1 VKIDLATLEW
11 IRRLGPDPSVSE
23 VTALK
28 AIRRGTDD
36 PRDHRLI
43 DAIIR
48 PAEARF
54 ACARDIG
61 AMRRR
66 LAVVEECLSEQGSAR
81 ETTLVEI
88 EIASMRDALVAAY
101 WPMTNAEATR
111 RAQRSVRERR
121 RSERADLERERE
133 DIRRRID
140 KRQRVRGLRTD
151 EGRAKD
157 EEAELLRHQFLTES
171 FEPLYTLE

>member
-1 VKIDLATLEW
+1 
-11 IRRLGPDPSVSE
+11 
-23 VTALK
+23 
-28 AIRRGTDD
+28 
-36 PRDHRLI
+36 
-43 DAIIR
+43 
-48 PAEARF
+48 
-54 ACARDIG
+54 
-61 AMRRR
+61 MRRR